1 MLVTWL
7 NKKGTILRERIVQ
20 IMPDVIIS
28 AAEPI
33 LPVLGSGIT
42 TFKTEHLGIGICI
55 DSEITSTHSSIPL
68 LNAGGLSVIT

>member
-1 MLVTWL
+1 MLVTWRAENGAL

-42 TFKTEHLGIGICI
+42 TSRRNVLVLGFALTGK
-55 DSEITSTHSSIPL
+55 PW
-68 LNAGGLSVIT
+68 